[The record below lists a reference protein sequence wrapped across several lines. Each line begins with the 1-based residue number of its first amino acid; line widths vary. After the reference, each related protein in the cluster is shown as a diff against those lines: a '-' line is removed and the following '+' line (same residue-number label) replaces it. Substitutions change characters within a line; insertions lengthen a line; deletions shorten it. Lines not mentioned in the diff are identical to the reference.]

1 MQVIR
6 TVSELVTWRNAQ
18 RAAGRRIGFVPTMG
32 YLHDGH
38 LALCRTARPEVAC
51 LAASIFV
58 NPLQFGP
65 TEDLSRYPR
74 DEAGDL
80 AKLASVGVDMVF
92 LPTPEEMYPAGFA
105 TQVSVEGL
113 TEGLCGASRPGHFAG
128 VTTVVCKLFNL
139 MGAQAAYFGLKDYQQ
154 FKVIEKLVQ
163 DLCMDVQVFGVPTVR
178 EADGL
183 AMSSRNAYL
192 SAKGRQAAVV
202 LSRALSQAE
211 RLYQAGERH
220 PETLEAAARAVI
232 AQEPLAVVEYVEVVD
247 ADTLQRPKSP
257 SRLVMA
263 LAVKVEKTRLI
274 DNRMLGG

>member
-18 RAAGRRIGFVPTMG
+18 RAAGHRIGFVPTMG

-38 LALCRTARPEVAC
+38 LKLCRTARPEVAR

-128 VTTVVCKLFNL
+128 VTTVVCKLLNL
-139 MGAQAAYFGLKDYQQ
+139 VGAQAAYFGLKDYQQ
-154 FKVIEKLVQ
+154 FKVIEKMVQ
-163 DLCMDVQVFGVPTVR
+163 DLCMDVQLFGVPTVR

-192 SAKGRQAAVV
+192 SAQGRQAAVV
-202 LSRALSQAE
+202 LSRALTQAE
-211 RLYQAGERH
+211 HLYQAGERH
-220 PETLEAAARAVI
+220 PETLQAAARAVI
-232 AQEPLAVVEYVEVVD
+232 AQEPLAVVDYVEVVD
-247 ADTLQRPKSP
+247 ADTLQQPKNT

-274 DNRMLGG
+274 DNRVLGG

>member
-139 MGAQAAYFGLKDYQQ
+139 VGAQAAYFGLKDYQQ

-274 DNRMLGG
+274 DNRVLGG